1 MYKQIFLQNVFFE
14 CWRNNLT
21 VDCFLFSKNRK
32 SFFFLLFNSNLIR
45 NSLIMNGLKGNKPTN
60 VIFFL
65 AFTYPIYTLHKMDW
79 ICWFV
84 EILLLYVDHIY
95 CCSCNLCSCSWF
107 AKMVNQWALSAVLWR
122 GTTLTNLAL
131 LLLPSTIC
139 KCCILEVKKWGHAH
153 GNAKYGGPSMKW
165 FTLIITY
172 WFILPSYISLL
183 LFARYEKGWF
193 IYLRDANWFYR
204 CLLII
209 IFIKYWL

>member
-1 MYKQIFLQNVFFE
+1 MFSSNVEEITWLLTGVFFQKIG
-14 CWRNNLT
+14 NL
-21 VDCFLFSKNRK
+21 F
-32 SFFFLLFNSNLIR
+32 FFFLLFNSNLII

-65 AFTYPIYTLHKMDW
+65 AFTYPPIYTLHKMDW

-122 GTTLTNLAL
+122 GTTLVNLAL

-165 FTLIITY
+165 FTSIITY
-172 WFILPSYISLL
+172 WFILPSYISSL

-193 IYLRDANWFYR
+193 IFLRDANWFYR
-204 CLLII
+204 CLLNI
-209 IFIKYWL
+209 IFVKYWL